1 MTVHLISGREGTG
14 KTTLCDILTKRGYPS
29 IDTDMYPGLGVW
41 VDRSKG
47 EAVPAQQV
55 PDPVDEAWVRAH
67 DYNWD
72 AGVIRGLLDR
82 YEGRQAF
89 LCGSSSNHQDFF
101 PLFGLRFSLWAQEGT
116 IIRRLQQRDP
126 YMWRFEST
134 ELIRRL
140 RDNQSAR
147 TEAILNGSIVIYAEL
162 PSEQVADDIIS
173 YILAA
178 KHPGGSLRYGANH
191 R

>member
-14 KTTLCDILTKRGYPS
+14 KTTLCDILTSRGYPA
-29 IDTDMYPGLGVW
+29 IDTDMYPGLGIW
-41 VDRSKG
+41 VNHSRG
-47 EAVPAQQV
+47 EAVPFDLV
-55 PDPVDEAWVRAH
+55 PNPVDEEWVRTH

-72 AGVIRGLLDR
+72 PGVIQDLLKR
-82 YEGRQAF
+82 YEGQQAF
-89 LCGSSSNHQDFF
+89 LCGSSSNHQVYF
-101 PLFGLRFSLWAQEGT
+101 PLLGLRFSLWAQEGT

-134 ELIRRL
+134 ELTRRL
-140 RDNQSAR
+140 RDNQASR

-162 PSEQVADDIIS
+162 PSEQVADDIIA

-178 KHPGGSLRYGANH
+178 KHPGGSLRYGEH
-191 R
+191 HV